1 LQLKSALSDNPHFVK
16 GYLLLALLYIGTDNY
31 EKARVTLRRVLKID
45 KANSLAVHYLRE
57 MGDTEENIIEMRKQN
72 VDNDGLLDDDYL
84 EEIVVADDDFV
95 NNKPAMEAMAA
106 DTSYQSKVL
115 GGQNPLAMFCAGAE
129 KIDLSNLSAYDQG
142 CNEEFQHAMKNYFDG
157 KASLDDALN
166 LFYKAVEE
174 KYPELTH

>member
-1 LQLKSALSDNPHFVK
+1 MTADEDIMK
-16 GYLLLALLYIGTDNY
+16 
-31 EKARVTLRRVLKID
+31 
-45 KANSLAVHYLRE
+45 
-57 MGDTEENIIEMRKQN
+57 
-72 VDNDGLLDDDYL
+72 
-84 EEIVVADDDFV
+84 EIVVADDDFV

-157 KASLDDALN
+157 KASLDDALD
-166 LFYKAVEE
+166 LFYKGVEE